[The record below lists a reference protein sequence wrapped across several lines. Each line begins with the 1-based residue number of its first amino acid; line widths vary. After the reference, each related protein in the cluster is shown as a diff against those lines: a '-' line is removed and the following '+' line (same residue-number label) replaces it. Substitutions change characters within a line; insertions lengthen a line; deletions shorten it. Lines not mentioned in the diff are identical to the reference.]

1 MIQLLPLATRFLGS
15 PILSVLLL
23 IGGGGYIAYQKILI
37 NTTQAVYT
45 SKVEQLEKEIAD
57 QRERYL
63 KQVSERDQK
72 IMSLTVT
79 QTNLENAI
87 SYQNEAI
94 TKLANDHDKELRE
107 FQSRLSS
114 AEATN
119 KQRAGQIAKM
129 KNQLNIPK
137 NCDDSINWLKDRAV
151 QDSKARRK

>member
-1 MIQLLPLATRFLGS
+1 MIQLLPLAARFLGS

-23 IGGGGYIAYQKILI
+23 IGGGGYIAYQKVLI

-45 SKVEQLEKEIAD
+45 SKVEQLEKENTG
-57 QRERYL
+57 QRERYQKL
-63 KQVSERDQK
+63 ISEKDQK
-72 IMSLTVT
+72 IMALTIT

-87 SYQNEAI
+87 GHQNEAI
-94 TKLANDHDKELRE
+94 TKLAEEHDKELKE
-107 FQSRLSS
+107 FQDRLSS

-129 KNQLNIPK
+129 KHQLDIPK

-151 QDSKARRK
+151 QDSKVRKK

>member
-23 IGGGGYIAYQKILI
+23 IGGGGYIAYQKVLI

-45 SKVEQLEKEIAD
+45 SKVEQLEKENTS
-57 QRERYL
+57 QRERYQKL
-63 KQVSERDQK
+63 ISEKDQK
-72 IMSLTVT
+72 IMALTIT

-87 SYQNEAI
+87 GHQNEAI
-94 TKLANDHDKELRE
+94 TKLAEDHEKELKE
-107 FQSRLSS
+107 FQDRLSS

-119 KQRAGQIAKM
+119 KQRASQIAKM
-129 KNQLNIPK
+129 KHQLDIPK

-151 QDSKARRK
+151 QDSKVRKK

>member
-1 MIQLLPLATRFLGS
+1 MIQLLPLAARFLGS

-45 SKVEQLEKEIAD
+45 SKVEQLEKENTD
-57 QRERYL
+57 QRERYQ
-63 KQVSERDQK
+63 KMISERDQK
-72 IMSLTVT
+72 IMALTVT
-79 QTNLENAI
+79 QANLENAI
-87 SYQNEAI
+87 GHQNEAI
-94 TKLANDHDKELRE
+94 TKLAEDHEKELKE
-107 FQSRLSS
+107 FQDRLST

-129 KNQLNIPK
+129 KNQLDIPK

-151 QDSKARRK
+151 QDSKVRKK

>member
-45 SKVEQLEKEIAD
+45 SKVEQLEKENAD
-57 QRERYL
+57 QRERYQ
-63 KQVSERDQK
+63 KMISERDQK
-72 IMSLTVT
+72 IMALTIT

-87 SYQNEAI
+87 GHQNEAI
-94 TKLANDHDKELRE
+94 TKLAEDHEKELKE
-107 FQSRLSS
+107 FQDRLSS

-119 KQRAGQIAKM
+119 KQRASQIAKM
-129 KNQLNIPK
+129 KHQLDIPK

-151 QDSKARRK
+151 QDSKVRRK